1 MKVQRYC
8 LLRGNGDRLFANA
21 TSIGGTFLMVKNCT
35 LRTRWDGDD
44 LRTDSQGTQFPASQ
58 TGILWPTVGN
68 RERGALPAGRELSG
82 GPVPGEGPNRGR
94 DAGDEAK
101 PPSWAL
107 RTGVGAESDRSLVVE
122 ELAEGSNL
130 RQRTPDAPALNG
142 GRGLAERG

>member
-1 MKVQRYC
+1 
-8 LLRGNGDRLFANA
+8 
-21 TSIGGTFLMVKNCT
+21 MVKNCT

-44 LRTDSQGTQFPASQ
+44 LRTDSWGTQFPASQ

-68 RERGALPAGRELSG
+68 RERGALPAGRELLG
-82 GPVPGEGPNRGR
+82 GPVPGEGPSRGR
-94 DAGDEAK
+94 NIGGDAK
-101 PPSWAL
+101 PGGGAL
-107 RTGVGAESDRSLVVE
+107 RTGVGAESDRSRVVE